1 MSRGRR
7 PRGFPLGALC
17 ALLTLGCA
25 PEVDRANPY
34 DPTAPPTVQIRGRI
48 VGELIPPPMFA
59 VDALAGGRIL
69 LYAGPGSTP
78 TAAER
83 VPVERAD
90 GAVEVFAFDD
100 LVPGDYR
107 LEIEVPGFAFADGRL
122 IHSRDLA
129 LERGQTLLLDP
140 LVLTDV
146 TPPEPAQLELAGGA
160 SATRSRIIE
169 WALPGLPADVVAL
182 RLAGDLVAEHR
193 GNFPLA
199 ERPPQL
205 ELTAGAGVK
214 VVRAAFFD
222 AAGNAS
228 PEVVAAIG
236 YAFERPAPIIERV
249 EPEALPAFADAPEIV
264 VRGAGIAAD
273 TRLRVGQFDVPCA
286 SDAAVTCRVE
296 DPTGC
301 ATACRAT
308 LPAELMRFAETYFV
322 MLSTPEPVAAGDAG
336 EAAFATLDIVAPRPE
351 LLEIAPRGVV
361 LRLDEA
367 GRPTQPEVVIEATA
381 RHITDNA
388 VFLLDDAV
396 GRLTS
401 APDGQPVDPEAPRRV
416 TVTFDAADLRPADLR
431 DAVFSVANPSP
442 GGGVATAPFGL
453 NPAVTPCAA
462 VEPCRS
468 NLRGTRAAQADGRAV
483 AQAFAIDESG
493 LFDGLLV
500 GGDVTAVQV
509 RDDAGRLLERH
520 EATGGTIPLPFDRR
534 ATIAVLED
542 ARGRGPTVTLR
553 RGGRLGAAALAPL
566 PPSGGDA
573 SASGV
578 AVVDLDG
585 DGRPEIV
592 AGVEGEPRLEVH
604 QLDGEAFV
612 RRAGA
617 IDAPVSTRAI
627 VPADLDGDG
636 ALDLLLAGA
645 VSHAVTFGRGDGT
658 FEPRVALSTGAGVE
672 GIPRVADLDRDGRPD
687 VIECAGGALS
697 WRRNAGQRVFDR
709 PARLEGVP
717 AGACRARL
725 ADLDGDG
732 RLDLLALD
740 PDGRLGLA
748 FGRGAGAFGEA
759 RALLEGG
766 VAGFDVVDF
775 DGDGR
780 LDVVAADGQ
789 GVQLIRGGVR
799 GPLAVEAL
807 AIEPAPQRGVI
818 RLVDLDRDGWPDVL
832 WFADDGP
839 RWCLGAGGG
848 ALGACARAD
857 WQPPELEGLPDGA
870 RWVAAQWA
878 VADADG
884 DGAQD
889 VVGVATVELD
899 RGACG
904 GGERLDACLR
914 AALAPVPV
922 RVWRDGSRPNDGSVS
937 VHVTEN
943 GGAILFRAI
952 DLDRDGHVDMVGSL
966 GGRGVAWAAGPD
978 FGETHLVPLPE
989 PFRALLGGEV
999 LTLDFAPLAAPDLD
1013 RDGVRDIVFPT
1024 HIGFRG
1030 GLGVLPGAGLGA
1042 DAALGDIVEARDL
1055 GPSILIRPQVA
1066 FGDLDGEGDLDLVIS
1081 GRVREGAEDGG
1092 FVDRSITM
1100 AVAESAADGPARV
1113 ELPGFDTRIDALA
1126 VGDVNAD
1133 GRSDVLGS
1141 GDDGT
1146 RLALGV
1152 PGGGIAFRGAE
1163 APLPD
1168 GDLYGAELA
1177 DVDRD
1182 GDLDLLALAQVEEGP
1197 ALVVLAG
1204 VGDGR
1209 FVEVNRQRLWSALR
1223 FGAPLAVDDL
1233 DGDGLLDVVA
1243 AAGARVGI
1251 ARGRGDGTFEPLVTR
1266 DFSDIFDPNQD
1277 REVRGVDTGDSD
1289 GDGMPDIL
1297 ISGLIRSDGGMFF
1310 GGAVWWRLPQPT
1322 TRQVLSEPF
1331 APRTIAA
1338 GASEQV
1344 AVGQSGRRVS
1354 HLAARVG
1361 LEGPDGGPVV
1371 GVGLTLTPP
1380 GGAPIELD
1388 ADAGDGGIRW
1398 QGSYGADAAPALEAL
1413 IGERTPAGEWVLTV
1427 EAGAAP
1433 VRLTDF
1439 AVITLS
1445 RPLRPRC
1452 GDVPALDV
1460 SRDPIE
1466 AEGDTADAARRYHAR
1481 CAAGT
1486 LPGRDAVFA
1495 FTAPAAGRWRA
1506 AVDADFEAVVS
1517 IRDTC
1522 APNRGVERACA
1533 APGAAAIVDLDE
1545 GEGVYVV
1552 VDGVGRDA
1560 AGPFR
1565 LRVDRAD

>member
-1 MSRGRR
+1 MSRCPPWTRCAW
-7 PRGFPLGALC
+7 LGALSL
-17 ALLTLGCA
+17 ALGCS

-34 DPTAPPTVQIRGRI
+34 DPAAPPAVQARGRI
-48 VGELIPPPMFA
+48 AGELVPPPTFG
-59 VDALAGGRIL
+59 VHALADGRIL
-69 LYAGPGSTP
+69 LHAGPGTTP

-100 LVPGDYR
+100 LAPGGYR
-107 LEIEVPGFAFADGRL
+107 LEIEVPGFGFADGRL
-122 IHSRDLA
+122 IHSRDVA

-140 LVLTDV
+140 LALTDV

-169 WALPGLPADVVAL
+169 WALPALPADVVAL

-193 GNFPLA
+193 GTFSLA

-214 VVRAAFFD
+214 VVRAVFFD

-249 EPEALPAFADAPEIV
+249 EPEALPAFTAAPEIV
-264 VRGAGIAAD
+264 ARGAGIAAD

-322 MLSTPEPVAAGDAG
+322 TLSTPEPVATGDAD
-336 EAAFATLDIVAPRPE
+336 EATFATLDIVAPRPE
-351 LLEIAPRGVV
+351 LRAITPRGVV

-367 GRPTQPEVVIEATA
+367 GRPMQPEVAIEATV
-381 RHITDNA
+381 RRITDNA
-388 VFLLDDAV
+388 VFRLDDAV
-396 GRLTS
+396 GRL
-401 APDGQPVDPEAPRRV
+401 APEPDGQPADPEAPRPV

-483 AQAFAIDESG
+483 AQAFAVDEPG
-493 LFDGLLV
+493 LIDGLRV

-520 EATGGTIPLPFDRR
+520 EATGGTIPLLFDRR

-542 ARGRGPTVTLR
+542 ARGRAPTVTLR
-553 RGGRLGAAALAPL
+553 RGGRLGAAALSPL
-566 PPSGGDA
+566 PPAGGDA

-592 AGVEGEPRLEVH
+592 SGVEGEPRLEIR
-604 QLDGEAFV
+604 QLDGGAFV
-612 RRAGA
+612 RRPGA

-627 VPADLDGDG
+627 AAADLDGDG
-636 ALDLLLAGA
+636 ALDLLLTGPA
-645 VSHAVTFGRGDGT
+645 SHAVTFGRGDGT
-658 FEPRVALSTGAGVE
+658 FDPRMALSTGAGIE

-687 VIECAGGALS
+687 VIECVGGALY

-717 AGACRARL
+717 EGACRARL
-725 ADLDGDG
+725 ADMDGDG

-740 PDGRLGLA
+740 PDGRLDLA
-748 FGRGAGAFGEA
+748 FGRGAGGFVDA

-766 VAGFDVVDF
+766 VAGFDIADF

-789 GVQLIRGGVR
+789 GVRLIRGGVR

-807 AIEPAPQRGVI
+807 AIEPAPQRGAI

-848 ALGACARAD
+848 ALGACARAG

-870 RWVAAQWA
+870 RWVAARWT
-878 VADADG
+878 VEDVDG

-889 VVGVATVELD
+889 VIGVVTVELD
-899 RGACG
+899 RQICG
-904 GGERLDACLR
+904 RGERLDACLQ
-914 AALAPVPV
+914 AALAPAPV
-922 RVWRDGSRPNDGSVS
+922 RVWRDAGRPIDGPVS
-937 VHVTEN
+937 VHDTQNAGV
-943 GGAILFRAI
+943 ILFRAI
-952 DLDRDGHVDMVGSL
+952 DLDRDGHVDIVGSL
-966 GGRGVAWAAGPD
+966 RGRGVAWAAGPD
-978 FGETHLVPLPE
+978 FDETHLVPLIE
-989 PFRALLGGEV
+989 PFRASLGGE
-999 LTLDFAPLAAPDLD
+999 LLSLDLAPLGAPDLD
-1013 RDGVRDIVFPT
+1013 RDGVRDLVFPA

-1030 GLGVLPGAGLGA
+1030 GLGVLPGADWAVGVA
-1042 DAALGDIVEARDL
+1042 PGDIVEARDL
-1055 GPSILIRPQVA
+1055 GASLLVRSLIA
-1066 FGDLDGEGDLDLVIS
+1066 FGDLNGEGELDLVIS
-1081 GRVREGAEDGG
+1081 GRVREDAGG
-1092 FVDRSITM
+1092 GMFVDRWITS
-1100 AVAESAADGPARV
+1100 AVAESAADGPDRI
-1113 ELPGFDTRIDALA
+1113 ELPGFDTPINALA
-1126 VGDVNAD
+1126 VGDMNAD
-1133 GRSDVLGS
+1133 GRADVLGS
-1141 GDDGT
+1141 GDGGT
-1146 RLALGV
+1146 RLALGE
-1152 PGGGIAFRGAE
+1152 PGGGMGFREVE

-1177 DVDRD
+1177 DIDRD
-1182 GDLDLLALAQVEEGP
+1182 GDLDLLALAQVEDGP
-1197 ALVVLAG
+1197 ALVALSG

-1209 FVEVNRQRLWSALR
+1209 FVEVHRQQLWSELR

-1243 AAGARVGI
+1243 AAGYRVGI
-1251 ARGRGDGTFEPLVTR
+1251 ARGRGDGTFEPLVIR
-1266 DFSDIFDPNQD
+1266 DFSAIFDPLQD
-1277 REVRGVDTGDSD
+1277 REVRGVDTGDRD
-1289 GDGMPDIL
+1289 GDGMADIL
-1297 ISGLIRSDGGMFF
+1297 ISGLIVSDEGRFH
-1310 GGAVWWRLPQPT
+1310 GGAVWWGLPKPT

-1338 GASEQV
+1338 GGSEQV
-1344 AVGQSGRRVS
+1344 EVGQGARRAS

-1361 LEGPDGGPVV
+1361 LEGLDGGPVV

-1388 ADAGDGGIRW
+1388 SDAGDGGVRW
-1398 QGSYGADAAPALEAL
+1398 QGSYGADAVPALEAL
-1413 IGERTPAGEWVLTV
+1413 IGERMPAGEWLLTV

-1439 AVITLS
+1439 AVITVS
-1445 RPLRPRC
+1445 RPLRPMC

-1466 AEGDTADAARRYHAR
+1466 AEGDTADAVRRYHSR

-1486 LPGRDAVFA
+1486 LPGRDVAFA
-1495 FTAPAAGRWRA
+1495 FTAPAAGRWRV

-1522 APNRGVERACA
+1522 VPHRGFERACA
-1533 APGAAAIVDLDE
+1533 APGGAATVELDE

-1565 LRVDRAD
+1565 LRVERAD